1 MEPRHLLIHT
11 HHLQLHPSVTA
22 AKHLLSLTDTYTH
35 DLQLYARV
43 TAPRHL
49 LTHATCNCIPV
60 LRHQDTCSHT
70 TCNCI
75 PVLWHQ
81 DTCSHTRLRHQ
92 DTCSHTL
99 TYHLQLYP
107 SVTAPRHLLTHS
119 HTTCNRIPVLWHQD
133 TCSRTPLATVSQCY
147 ITKTPALA
155 HTHHLQLYPSVT
167 APRHLLAHTHTH
179 THTQPCRPLHSL
191 CSALKPGA
199 QCQVWHSWL
208 PNTAAKKSPWTGLQS
223 PVHGR
228 PCWTVASAP
237 RRTQWRHWTR
247 LVSSTLSSLARPH
260 PAGTLNK
267 MAQGHTQTSA
277 LQFCKRLIMSWGGGG
292 GGGALWEHTFLSQF
306 CHSIFLAHKNDT
318 MLNLFITAKGAPSV
332 TSSLAIWGWFGN
344 NLSLTME
351 QQYIVSERICKQ
363 DSAGMRN
370 QQMAPIRQQQA
381 IQ

>member
-1 MEPRHLLIHT
+1 MPGLQHQDTCSHTPLATVYQCYGTKTPAHTPLATVSQCYGTKTPAHT
-11 HHLQLHPSVTA
+11 HHYGTKTPAH
-22 AKHLLSLTDTYTH
+22 TH
-35 DLQLYARV
+35 SH
-43 TAPRHL
+43 T
-49 LTHATCNCIPV
+49 TCNCIPV

-70 TCNCI
+70 
-75 PVLWHQ
+75 
-81 DTCSHTRLRHQ
+81 
-92 DTCSHTL
+92 
-99 TYHLQLYP
+99 
-107 SVTAPRHLLTHS
+107 
-119 HTTCNRIPVLWHQD
+119 RI
-133 TCSRTPLATVSQCY
+133 PLATVSQCY
-147 ITKTPALA
+147 GTKTPAHA
-155 HTHHLQLYPSVT
+155 HHLQLYPSVT
-167 APRHLLAHTHTH
+167 SPRHLLSRTHTTRNCIPVLRHQDTYLHTHTH

-208 PNTAAKKSPWTGLQS
+208 PNTAARKSPWTGLQS

-267 MAQGHTQTSA
+267 MAQGHAQTSA
-277 LQFCKRLIMSWGGGG
+277 LQFCKRLIMSWGGV

-370 QQMAPIRQQQA
+370 QQMAPIQQQQA